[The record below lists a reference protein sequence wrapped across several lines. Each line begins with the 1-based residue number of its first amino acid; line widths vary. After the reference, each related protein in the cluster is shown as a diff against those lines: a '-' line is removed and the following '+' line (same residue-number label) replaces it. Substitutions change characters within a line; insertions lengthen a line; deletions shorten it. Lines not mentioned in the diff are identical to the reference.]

1 MKTYIFDGRHKFISS
16 DGLLVVDEGH
26 GSFHDGQNCIVGLR
40 LLTQDLQQHR
50 TVTTYQPHWQER
62 GREGERETHRRPSE
76 DGGSANSGGVH
87 LLVGIV
93 EMVSPDPVVHVS
105 IHTTD
110 DDDGGVE
117 GSGTGW
123 NLE

>member
-50 TVTTYQPHWQER
+50 TVTIHINHIGKREEEKER
-62 GREGERETHRRPSE
+62 DSQKT
-76 DGGSANSGGVH
+76 
-87 LLVGIV
+87 I
-93 EMVSPDPVVHVS
+93 
-105 IHTTD
+105 
-110 DDDGGVE
+110 
-117 GSGTGW
+117 
-123 NLE
+123 